1 MPEASKKTIKRSRL
15 GCHRCKKLKI
25 KCTEERPACVACAK
39 AKVSCDYSLK
49 LTWGG
54 RPYKNAER
62 RKASQIKAP
71 AQPGGGTNPQEITF
85 VKTHF
90 KGKPAKVES
99 DQLVLVSEEPAS
111 PSNDSPQLK
120 RESENTPIP
129 AANTQMALSISN
141 STYEA
146 STNMSH
152 SLSDSYHAPLER
164 HYSTDQHG
172 FNTVSPDRNLDH
184 IGSPPTSTAPSLIT
198 GLVDSFTHDI
208 AELER
213 QNESNVRSTLNGSPK
228 SSPAWSPGVMIR
240 SPSYRS
246 ISPLSPLSPAS
257 DPLMRYHSLLNH
269 SPSGEPNQALHTLYS
284 IPPQL
289 TPLPDLLLKVPCYR
303 QLLNFW
309 VEVASNELVPA
320 PSHLYTDNPFKVLVP
335 QMAMHYPGVLTTVLA
350 FAARWRGVLT
360 NDLEDAT
367 ELVGQLLNRSCNELL
382 KQLQSKE
389 EATSDGALLTALLL
403 SCYEVVNSNDFDKHR
418 THTIGAS
425 QIVFARTALQESQDS
440 SPTSEDSENS
450 DRSLSVVYHRDESN
464 TAFFLTRW
472 FFYVDVLGA
481 LSATRGRDKYL
492 RAYRNNPSYVPV
504 ASNNLSS
511 NNVHDLD
518 LRNDIDFFMGFD
530 SRIIPH
536 LINIALL
543 VREVEKLDEESEDTS
558 LLPVWIVTKA
568 MELEHAFTLAH
579 EAGEKRRQAL
589 TERNID
595 TTLKQ
600 DSRQEKHKGI
610 DKLLAHDSTLQA
622 SNKLFYYMG
631 LLNLYRRVLKIP
643 RLSLIVQEIANDMA
657 DVLRYGIEPRSSA
670 ELCTIFCHF
679 CAGCELLDPVR
690 RELVYERHLWM
701 SQSGN
706 NNASKSLM
714 VMKRCWESGEDWG
727 TAADALDIDLVLM

>member
-1 MPEASKKTIKRSRL
+1 MPEAFKKTIKRSRS

-71 AQPGGGTNPQEITF
+71 AQQGGGGTNPGEITF

-90 KGKPAKVES
+90 KGKPLKIES

-111 PSNDSPQLK
+111 SLSDSLRFK
-120 RESENTPIP
+120 RESEGTPLP
-129 AANTQMALSISN
+129 AENTQMALSIST
-141 STYEA
+141 SSYETT
-146 STNMSH
+146 SISH
-152 SLSDSYHAPLER
+152 SLSESYHAPLER
-164 HYSTDQHG
+164 QNSSNHHG
-172 FNTVSPDRNLDH
+172 INTVSPDRNLDH
-184 IGSPPTSTAPSLIT
+184 IGSPSNSTAPSLIT
-198 GLVDSFTHDI
+198 GLVDSFSHDL

-213 QNESNVRSTLNGSPK
+213 QNESNVRSTLNGSPN
-228 SSPAWSPGVMIR
+228 SSPTWSPGVMIR

-257 DPLMRYHSLLNH
+257 DLLMRYHSLLNH

-335 QMAMHYPGVLTTVLA
+335 QMAMRYPGVLTTVLA

-425 QIVFARTALQESQDS
+425 QIVSARTALQESQDS

-472 FFYVDVLGA
+472 FYYVDVLGA

-492 RAYRNNPSYVPV
+492 RAYRNNPNYVPV
-504 ASNNLSS
+504 APNLSS

-543 VREVEKLDEESEDTS
+543 VREVEKLDEENEENVS
-558 LLPVWIVTKA
+558 LLPVWIITKA
-568 MELEHAFTLAH
+568 MELEHALTLAH

-589 TERNID
+589 TDRNID

-631 LLNLYRRVLKIP
+631 LLNLYRRILKIP
-643 RLSLIVQEIANDMA
+643 RLSLIVQKIANDMA
-657 DVLRYGIEPRSSA
+657 DVLQYGIEPRSSA

-690 RELVYERHLWM
+690 REHIYERHSWM
-701 SQSGN
+701 SNSGN

-714 VMKRCWESGEDWG
+714 VMKRCWETGEDWG
-727 TAADALDIDLVLM
+727 TAADALDIDFVLM